1 MISWGEVYQERD
13 YQGGAVV
20 RCKECGIVVFHEA
33 PHMPCDGPLT
43 CDDCRQEKRRQA
55 RTSNVVPRPK
65 LRIHS
70 GGQSGADLGA
80 LVAAKRAGLQTG
92 GVAPLGFLTEKG
104 PQPVLAKY
112 GLVECNSKEYPVRT
126 RLNIVQ
132 SDMTLILA
140 RTPLSGGSKMTLE
153 MAKEVGKPVFVI
165 DPWDVI
171 APGRVC
177 NLLLEYQ
184 PEILNVAGNRE
195 SKAPGIAQRT
205 LELLQEAFYL
215 YQCLSDGKKEPSA

>member
-13 YQGGAVV
+13 QRGDVIV
-20 RCKECGIVVFHEA
+20 RCKECGAVVFHEA
-33 PHMPCDGPLT
+33 PHMPCAGPLT
-43 CDDCRQEKRRQA
+43 CDKCRQAKRDKTRSVNVSPRQEM
-55 RTSNVVPRPK
+55 RV
-65 LRIHS
+65 HS

-112 GLVECNSKEYPVRT
+112 SLVECNSKEYPVRT

-153 MAKEVGKPVFVI
+153 MAEKAGKPVFVV

-171 APGRVC
+171 APVRIC
-177 NLLLEYQ
+177 NFLLEHQ
-184 PEILNVAGNRE
+184 PGILNVAGNRE
-195 SKAPGIAQRT
+195 SKAPGITQKT
-205 LELLQEAFYL
+205 VEILQEAFCL
-215 YQCLSDGKKEPSA
+215 YQNFSSKERCSA